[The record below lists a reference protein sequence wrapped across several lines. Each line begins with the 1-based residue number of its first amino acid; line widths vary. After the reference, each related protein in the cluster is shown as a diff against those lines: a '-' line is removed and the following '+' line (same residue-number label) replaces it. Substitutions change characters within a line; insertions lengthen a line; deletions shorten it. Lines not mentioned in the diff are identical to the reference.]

1 METDVYAF
9 GCLYYAVS
17 LLSIDPSARITRPV
31 QIFFNSVPYA
41 GQLPHRIFVL
51 VTSAIHPPR
60 LEYPKM
66 QESLWKL
73 INDCW
78 NFRASERPTMEHVV
92 ATIKSHRKLLFP
104 SALVTALDEV
114 CTGFLGVDM
123 RSLIT

>member
-17 LLSIDPSARITRPV
+17 LSIDPSARITRPV
-31 QIFFNSVPYA
+31 QIFFNFVPYA
-41 GQLPHRIFVL
+41 GQLPHRIFFL
-51 VTSAIHPPR
+51 VTSAIHPPL
-60 LEYPKM
+60 LEDPKM
-66 QESLWKL
+66 RGSLWKL

-78 NFRASERPTMEHVV
+78 KFRASERPTMEHVV
-92 ATIKSHRKLLFP
+92 ATIKSYRKLPFP

-114 CTGFLGVDM
+114 CTGFLGIDM